1 VTGLVCDTGAIGA
14 LATGSTLHA
23 RDLLQT
29 AVAEGITL
37 AVPAAAYATAWAGS
51 APLSRMLL
59 DSFLDLAVVVVDPL
73 DAQTARATAVVL
85 TRAGARE
92 SLDFAQV
99 VVSAQARG
107 WPVISTASEPLF
119 ALAPDLAMETL
130 P

>member
-1 VTGLVCDTGAIGA
+1 MTGLVGDTGAVVA

-23 RDLLQT
+23 RDLLQA

-37 AVPAAAYATAWAGS
+37 AVPAAAYAAAWAGS
-51 APLSRMLL
+51 APLGRMLL
-59 DSFLDLAVVVVDPL
+59 DGFLDLSVVVVDPL

-85 TRAGARE
+85 ARAGGRA
-92 SLDFAQV
+92 SLDFGQV

-107 WPVISTASEPLF
+107 WPVITATPGPLV
-119 ALAPDLAMETL
+119 ALAPDVAVEVL

>member
-1 VTGLVCDTGAIGA
+1 VTGLVSDTGAVVA

-37 AVPAAAYATAWAGS
+37 AVPAAAYAAAWASS
-51 APLSRMLL
+51 APLGRML
-59 DSFLDLAVVVVDPL
+59 
-73 DAQTARATAVVL
+73 
-85 TRAGARE
+85 
-92 SLDFAQV
+92 DFSQV

-107 WPVISTASEPLF
+107 WPVITAAPGPLF
-119 ALAPDLAMETL
+119 ALAPDVAVEVL